1 VPPMKSVEL
10 HRLARQELGPQMVA
24 LGFKRIPGASGA
36 SWARSQDGKW
46 LVVWLQPSQSN
57 DGYAPGFRFTVELAL
72 SSDAIIGASG
82 YRARLPTLLT
92 DHEREELRRM
102 ENRTIAKL
110 PSPDSAFARLLP
122 AESRERW
129 LAGWKPRVTP
139 YRPDEDVW
147 FRHVDQTDV
156 RDLMAFFQRVLPEA
170 VARFL
175 ERAASV

>member
-1 VPPMKSVEL
+1 MAALKSVEL

-24 LGFKRIPGASGA
+24 LGFNRIPGRSGA
-36 SWARSQDGKW
+36 SWARPQPGNW
-46 LVVWLQPSQSN
+46 LVLWLQPSQSN

-72 SSDAIIGASG
+72 SSDPIIGANGS
-82 YRARLPTLLT
+82 RARLPTLLA
-92 DHEREELRRM
+92 DHEREELRHM

-110 PSPDSAFARLLP
+110 PSPDPAFARLLP
-122 AESRERW
+122 AAFRERW

-147 FRHVDQTDV
+147 FRHIDQADV
-156 RDLMAFFQRVLPEA
+156 RDLMAFFRRVLPGA

-175 ERAASV
+175 ERATA